1 MKYFLAL
8 LLLFVCASGAVQD
21 APNSTVASL
30 QGLNKSLDK
39 LDEVLSIKRDSAHIS
54 KQLRI
59 VQENK

>member
-1 MKYFLAL
+1 MRYFLAL
-8 LLLFVCASGAVQD
+8 LLLFVCASGAVKD

-39 LDEVLSIKRDSAHIS
+39 LDEVLSIKRDSAYIS
-54 KQLRI
+54 KRLRI

>member
-39 LDEVLSIKRDSAHIS
+39 LDEVLTNKRDSANFAGVM
-54 KQLRI
+54 RI
-59 VQENK
+59 VQKNK